1 LYRLQI
7 LILDELLSRLEPCT
21 ALQLSLTRQGTFCYR
36 FFVLLS
42 QILVLDEPLSGL
54 DSFTAL
60 QLMRTLQQVA
70 ASGRVVALSLHQPS
84 PAIFA
89 SLDTAMLLAAGLMV
103 YSGPPSAAAAA
114 LEGLGCPVPQGITV
128 AEHMLHF
135 VSDPSSLSAVVAAA
149 LQRQQA
155 QRAVFGHAP
164 AAGQRQRHD
173 HNGSNDSASMD
184 QQQLPW
190 SVTNNGTNSVSS
202 TGSNGGNSS
211 PRYATFKQQL
221 KAAAGNTFS
230 PRPSA
235 SGQVS
240 HLACPLRWLSE

>member
-1 LYRLQI
+1 LLYCL
-7 LILDELLSRLEPCT
+7 
-21 ALQLSLTRQGTFCYR
+21 
-36 FFVLLS
+36 

-84 PAIFA
+84 PSIFA

-114 LEGLGCPVPQGITV
+114 LEGLGCPVPKGITV
-128 AEHMLHF
+128 AEHMLHV
-135 VSDPSSLSAVVAAA
+135 VSDPSSLSVVVAAA

-155 QRAVFGHAP
+155 QRAVLGQSNT
-164 AAGQRQRHD
+164 AAAAATTRQRHA
-173 HNGSNDSASMD
+173 HNSSTDSGSLD
-184 QQQLPW
+184 QQQQQQQMPW
-190 SVTNNGTNSVSS
+190 SVTNNGTSSVSNNK
-202 TGSNGGNSS
+202 SNGGSNRLHIS
-211 PRYATFKQQL
+211 TFKQQL

-235 SGQVS
+235 SGQVG
-240 HLACPLRWLSE
+240 WLSLFLLVFAMYD